1 MKHLWQLVYSWIS
14 IRKYYEDIYMAKTKT
29 KTKTKNKVIQVEDAY
44 GCVTLPA
51 KANDHAAG
59 YDVHPIEVELVSH
72 LGVSFICKTNE
83 EIINACVQLKKF
95 DKRTWWKRFKDWL
108 NDEQP
113 LKGWK
118 QAKFNTGLKIAP
130 EDIEL
135 YISLEPNSR
144 VTKTDY
150 VLHNSLGTIDN
161 DYRGFSWAI
170 YHSACQTYD
179 SEGIIR
185 LFDTCCQLKGKKS
198 IPLEFVRK
206 EKLSETARGEGGFG
220 STSNFTN

>member
-1 MKHLWQLVYSWIS
+1 M
-14 IRKYYEDIYMAKTKT
+14 
-29 KTKTKNKVIQVEDAY
+29 TKTKNKVIQVEDAY

-51 KANDHAAG
+51 KANDYAAG
-59 YDVHPIEVELVSH
+59 YDVHPIEVKLVSH
-72 LGVSFICKTNE
+72 SGVSFICRTEE
-83 EIINACVQLKKF
+83 EIIKACVKLKEL
-95 DKRTWWKRFKDWL
+95 DKRSWWKRFKDWL

-118 QAKFNTGLKIAP
+118 QAKFNTGLKVAP
-130 EDIEL
+130 EDAEL

-161 DYRGFSWAI
+161 DYRGFCLAI
-170 YHSACQTYD
+170 YHSVCQTYD
-179 SEGIIR
+179 IESLFR